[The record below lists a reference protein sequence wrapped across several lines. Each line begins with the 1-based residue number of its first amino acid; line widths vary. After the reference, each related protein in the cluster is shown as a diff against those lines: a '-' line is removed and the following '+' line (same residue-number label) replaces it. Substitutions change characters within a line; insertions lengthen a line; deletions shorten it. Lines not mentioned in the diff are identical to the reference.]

1 MKIKSLLCGLG
12 WLAFVALLIG
22 SSIFNSF
29 VSEGF
34 QSFESIIW
42 KKNVQVFD
50 GLLSCSLLPDDLNER
65 VAMLKEELF
74 TEDVVTEELE
84 DGYLFFFEDEGE
96 VATKLLDFLDIEKQ
110 CCPFFKFDLSILPFK
125 QGMALKISGGPR
137 VKSFIEYY
145 MES

>member
-1 MKIKSLLCGLG
+1 MKIKSLLCALG
-12 WLAFVALLIG
+12 WLAFAALLIG

-29 VSEGF
+29 VSEGN

-65 VAMLKEELF
+65 VTMLKEELF
-74 TEDVVTEELE
+74 TDEVETEELE
-84 DGYLFFFEDEGE
+84 DGYMFFFDDEGE

-145 MES
+145 MD

>member
-1 MKIKSLLCGLG
+1 MKTKSLLCGLG
-12 WLAFVALLIG
+12 WLAFAALLIG

-29 VSEGF
+29 VSEGN

-65 VAMLKEELF
+65 VTMLKEELF
-74 TEDVVTEELE
+74 TDEVETEELE

-145 MES
+145 MD

>member
-1 MKIKSLLCGLG
+1 M
-12 WLAFVALLIG
+12 
-22 SSIFNSF
+22 
-29 VSEGF
+29 
-34 QSFESIIW
+34 
-42 KKNVQVFD
+42 QVFD